1 MKTNKKAILG
11 MLVAIVMSLG
21 VMNGVNSRISD
32 SGFQQVSIGCGYM
45 AGETEGGASGAWT
58 AASALSGAAAGQIAT
73 GGSFL
78 VSFRKNYVPLK
89 QRRTSKNS
97 FLRLQRS
104 FTA

>member
-45 AGETEGGASGAWT
+45 AGETEGGA
-58 AASALSGAAAGQIAT
+58 AAGQIAT

-78 VSFRKNYVPLK
+78 GWTPVGWGMWAGAGVCAL
-89 QRRTSKNS
+89 
-97 FLRLQRS
+97 
-104 FTA
+104 

>member
-1 MKTNKKAILG
+1 

-73 GGSFL
+73 GGSF
-78 VSFRKNYVPLK
+78 FRLDSCWLGNVAGAGVCAL
-89 QRRTSKNS
+89 
-97 FLRLQRS
+97 
-104 FTA
+104 

>member
-1 MKTNKKAILG
+1 MMFIMKTNKKAILG

-45 AGETEGGASGAWT
+45 A
-58 AASALSGAAAGQIAT
+58 LSGAAAGQIAT

-78 VSFRKNYVPLK
+78 GWTPVGWGMWAGAGVCAL
-89 QRRTSKNS
+89 
-97 FLRLQRS
+97 
-104 FTA
+104 

>member
-32 SGFQQVSIGCGYM
+32 SDFQQVSIGCGYM
-45 AGETEGGASGAWT
+45 AGETEGSASGAWT
-58 AASALSGAAAGQIAT
+58 AASALSGATVGQIAT

-78 VSFRKNYVPLK
+78 GWPPVGWGMWAGAGVCVL
-89 QRRTSKNS
+89 
-97 FLRLQRS
+97 
-104 FTA
+104 

>member
-58 AASALSGAAAGQIAT
+58 AASALSGAAAGLDSCWLGNVGWCRCLCVI
-73 GGSFL
+73 
-78 VSFRKNYVPLK
+78 K
-89 QRRTSKNS
+89 
-97 FLRLQRS
+97 
-104 FTA
+104 

>member
-58 AASALSGAAAGQIAT
+58 AASALSGAAAGQIN
-73 GGSFL
+73 SYRWKF
-78 VSFRKNYVPLK
+78 FRLDSCWLGNVGWCRCLCVIK
-89 QRRTSKNS
+89 
-97 FLRLQRS
+97 
-104 FTA
+104 

>member
-32 SGFQQVSIGCGYM
+32 SGFQEVSIGCGYM

-78 VSFRKNYVPLK
+78 GWTPVGWGMWAGAGVCAL
-89 QRRTSKNS
+89 
-97 FLRLQRS
+97 
-104 FTA
+104 